1 MKGFKGSKEG
11 KGING
16 KGAGGTHHLLF
27 GFQVV
32 DDEAEQT
39 ERIVRHEAA
48 DAVVVD
54 ALPTGGIVVGM
65 LVDGPRKEQDIW
77 KIGGQLFCFRHG
89 EGAIAVIG
97 TVDDDACVGK

>member
-11 KGING
+11 RGIKG
-16 KGAGGTHHLLF
+16 KGAPRHLLF

-32 DDEAEQT
+32 DDEAEQA

-54 ALPTGGIVVGM
+54 ALPAGGIVIGM
-65 LVDGPRKEQDIW
+65 LVDGP
-77 KIGGQLFCFRHG
+77 
-89 EGAIAVIG
+89 
-97 TVDDDACVGK
+97 